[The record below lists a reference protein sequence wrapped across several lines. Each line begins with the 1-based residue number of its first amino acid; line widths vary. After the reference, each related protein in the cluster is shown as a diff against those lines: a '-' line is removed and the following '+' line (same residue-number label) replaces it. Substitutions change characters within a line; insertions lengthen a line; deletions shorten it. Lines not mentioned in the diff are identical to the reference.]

1 VDAGLSALPHSA
13 QVAVGRARRA
23 LDRAQRALATKQQI
37 ADRADRRR
45 IAADARAGQ
54 LQARMA
60 AVKYAVRL

>member
-1 VDAGLSALPHSA
+1 MDTRFSTLPHSA
-13 QVAVGRARRA
+13 QVAVAHARKT
-23 LDRAQRALATKQQI
+23 LDRAQRVLATKQQI